1 MIELEQAGANLLA
14 TDQQG
19 NTCLHLAARFGHK
32 DIVKFLIEAAP
43 SAILD
48 MADHEK
54 WDIKI
59 SVSVLKYEDKYCQS
73 SRLLGSNLVTWNTA
87 ILTNTS
93 RVLLLFCNKSFR
105 DVPMYG
111 ACHKSNV
118 LLHLIFY

>member
-43 SAILD
+43 PAILD

-54 WDIKI
+54 WDFKI
-59 SVSVLKYEDKYCQS
+59 LIFWSMMQIGTVTVVSYFE
-73 SRLLGSNLVTWNTA
+73 RNLVVWN
-87 ILTNTS
+87 I
-93 RVLLLFCNKSFR
+93 SF
-105 DVPMYG
+105 VWIPPSSFVWG
-111 ACHKSNV
+111 GGGV
-118 LLHLIFY
+118 VF

>member
-1 MIELEQAGANLLA
+1 MSLDANTYLCTYLQMIELEQAGANLLA

-59 SVSVLKYEDKYCQS
+59 PVSVLKYVAVKYCQS
-73 SRLLGSNLVTWNTA
+73 CGLL
-87 ILTNTS
+87 
-93 RVLLLFCNKSFR
+93 
-105 DVPMYG
+105 
-111 ACHKSNV
+111 
-118 LLHLIFY
+118 

>member
-1 MIELEQAGANLLA
+1 MLVTSFCVVPNRYTEALCKMPIFYLCTYLQMIELEQAGANLLA

-54 WDIKI
+54 
-59 SVSVLKYEDKYCQS
+59 
-73 SRLLGSNLVTWNTA
+73 
-87 ILTNTS
+87 
-93 RVLLLFCNKSFR
+93 
-105 DVPMYG
+105 
-111 ACHKSNV
+111 
-118 LLHLIFY
+118 